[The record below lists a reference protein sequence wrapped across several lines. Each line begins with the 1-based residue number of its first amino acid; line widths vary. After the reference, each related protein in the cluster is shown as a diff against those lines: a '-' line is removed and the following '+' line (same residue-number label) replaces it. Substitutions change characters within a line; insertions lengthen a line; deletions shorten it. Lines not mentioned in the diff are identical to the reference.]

1 MKLTGPN
8 HSYHACRIHTL
19 TTNPA
24 QHAAANGDNRTIL
37 KPDPNIIDLNPSCAP
52 APLPGDHSVC
62 VPPDPFSNS
71 AVKPV
76 RANGTNAQALEE

>member
-1 MKLTGPN
+1 MLVESTP
-8 HSYHACRIHTL
+8 S
-19 TTNPA
+19 P
-24 QHAAANGDNRTIL
+24 TIL
-37 KPDPNIIDLNPSCAP
+37 HISSDRSDGKDDASQIPTNIDLKNLCAP

-62 VPPDPFSNS
+62 EPPDPFSNS